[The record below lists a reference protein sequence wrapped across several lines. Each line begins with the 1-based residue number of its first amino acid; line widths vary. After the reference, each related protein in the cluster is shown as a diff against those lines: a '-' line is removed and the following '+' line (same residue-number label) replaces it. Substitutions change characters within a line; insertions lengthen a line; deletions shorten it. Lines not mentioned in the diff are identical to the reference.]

1 MRERERY
8 GGGRSGDKAAEE
20 EARDYGGIEPAIY
33 YKDDGTLVVLA
44 RPAKTTERF
53 PNSLSGVVHA
63 GGRSKQSSKYF
74 PKMLKAELKDEPNAQ
89 WSSLKEIAEL
99 PLPTVFGRGFDVEKL
114 TDGRVVLVMNDPGKK
129 GVSVKISRDD
139 GETFREAFVIED
151 GDEDEENSSNKDS
164 MYYTRDPVI
173 HVANDAMIHVVYV
186 ANNGKKI
193 KRAVLDPEQ
202 L

>member
-1 MRERERY
+1 
-8 GGGRSGDKAAEE
+8 
-20 EARDYGGIEPAIY
+20 
-33 YKDDGTLVVLA
+33 
-44 RPAKTTERF
+44 
-53 PNSLSGVVHA
+53 
-63 GGRSKQSSKYF
+63 
-74 PKMLKAELKDEPNAQ
+74 
-89 WSSLKEIAEL
+89 
-99 PLPTVFGRGFDVEKL
+99 
-114 TDGRVVLVMNDPGKK
+114 MNDPGKK

-151 GDEDEENSSNKDS
+151 GDDEDESSGGS
-164 MYYTRDPVI
+164 SGSSSSYTRDPVI

>member
-1 MRERERY
+1 M
-8 GGGRSGDKAAEE
+8 
-20 EARDYGGIEPAIY
+20 
-33 YKDDGTLVVLA
+33 
-44 RPAKTTERF
+44 AKRLE
-53 PNSLSGVVHA
+53 
-63 GGRSKQSSKYF
+63 
-74 PKMLKAELKDEPNAQ
+74 
-89 WSSLKEIAEL
+89 
-99 PLPTVFGRGFDVEKL
+99 
-114 TDGRVVLVMNDPGKK
+114 
-129 GVSVKISRDD
+129 
-139 GETFREAFVIED
+139 EAFVIED